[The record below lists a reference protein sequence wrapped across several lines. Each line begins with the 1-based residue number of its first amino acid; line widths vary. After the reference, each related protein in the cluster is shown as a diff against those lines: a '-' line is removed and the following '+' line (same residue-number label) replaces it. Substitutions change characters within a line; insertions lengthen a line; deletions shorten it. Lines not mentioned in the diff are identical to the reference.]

1 MGRELKNLNK
11 MNTAHSVAEF
21 SEVTELESKL
31 TEKLESKLTVL
42 RYHLLV
48 NLKCTLQVCFP
59 QSGVSAKLLGSL
71 NLLSVVTSP
80 WTTDL
85 LLRAI
90 YWKHK
95 LKLSLKHG
103 ADRSVLGWLPSTDCL
118 QELASSLLFELG
130 VCTRLS
136 LNFLT
141 SLLSKKSF
149 VELL

>member
-1 MGRELKNLNK
+1 
-11 MNTAHSVAEF
+11 MNSDF
-21 SEVTELESKL
+21 SEVTELESKFSQDSV
-31 TEKLESKLTVL
+31 ESKLTVL
-42 RYHLLV
+42 RYYLLV
-48 NLKCTLQVCFP
+48 NLKCTLKVCFAP
-59 QSGVSAKLLGSL
+59 SVSANLLSSARSL

-90 YWKHK
+90 YAKYK

-103 ADRSVLGWLPSTDCL
+103 VSPSYTQCLKADPWSFD
-118 QELASSLLFELG
+118 LASSLLFELG
-130 VCTRLS
+130 VCTQLS